1 MSDREEYILLMLNST
16 AEAVYGIDVN
26 GLCTFANA
34 ACARVLGYAEPGQLL
49 GRHMHDLIH
58 HSTRDG
64 AQYPIEECRV
74 YKAFQENVGSHAED
88 EVLWRADG
96 SSFPVEYWSYP
107 IRRDGQVVGSVVTFH
122 DITERRQLE
131 QQFRRAQQRLRDVVA
146 SSPAVLFTLE
156 IGDGKIQGVSWT
168 SDNLREILGYPPEAA
183 VGKDFWLLNVH
194 PDDLETVKTRANAD
208 LFGQGHTVQDFRFR
222 RADGREQ
229 WIRSEIRMIRD
240 ETGQPL
246 EAVGAWLDI
255 TERKRAAEE
264 QSKLREQLQQA
275 QKLES
280 VGRLA
285 AGVAHDFNNLLTVI
299 NGYSDVLLRRLKPDD
314 ILHESAWEIR
324 QAGTRAAELV
334 RQLLLLSRKQ
344 ISRPAEVNLNDIV
357 REVEKMLA
365 RTIGEDVRLET
376 ALSPSL
382 GCVLADAGQCHQL
395 LMNLAIN
402 ARDAMPAG
410 GTLLIETLNIEI
422 EGSAA
427 AKAGPHVQLKVSDS
441 GLGIPKEAMP
451 HLFEPFFTTKRQG
464 EGTGLGLATVY
475 GIVKQS
481 GGLIWAESEPGAGA
495 TFTICLPRIDAG
507 TITPPERDR
516 EPEPASLQGTETI
529 LIVEDQAQ
537 VRKMSV
543 RVLRSH
549 GYRVLEAA
557 NPGEALLVSE
567 NYAGPIHLLLSD
579 IIMPGMTGPDLAAH
593 FAPLRPAMKVVFMS
607 GYSERAIADRLNL
620 AGTYLAKPFS
630 PTGLAIKVREVL
642 GPFRPSGTILVADD
656 EPGIRSFLREML
668 TRAGYDI
675 LEAKNG
681 KEVMRQV
688 ETARV
693 DLVIMDLA
701 MPEQEGIETIQIL
714 HQIQPQLKIIA
725 TSGQFAALLRA
736 AEYLGAHAALAKP
749 IETIDLLDTVARII
763 ASRGEENL
771 EL

>member
-1 MSDREEYILLMLNST
+1 MSDREEYILLLLNST

-34 ACARVLGYAEPGQLL
+34 ACVRLLGYSGHDRLL
-49 GRHMHDLIH
+49 GRRMHDLIH
-58 HSTRDG
+58 HTKRDG
-64 AQYPIEECRV
+64 TPYPIEESRV
-74 YKAFQENVGSHAED
+74 YKAFQENVGSHADD
-88 EVLWRADG
+88 EVLWRGDG
-96 SSFPVEYWSYP
+96 SSFPAEYRSYP
-107 IRRDGQVVGSVVTFH
+107 IRREGQVVGSVVTFH

-131 QQFRRAQQRLRDVVA
+131 QQCRRAQQRLRDVVA

-156 IGDGKIQGVSWT
+156 IGDGKLQGVSWA

-194 PDDLETVKTRANAD
+194 PDDLETVETRANAD

-314 ILHESAWEIR
+314 LLHESAREIR
-324 QAGTRAAELV
+324 QAGARAAGLV

-344 ISRPAEVNLNDIV
+344 IAQPAEVNLNDIV

-376 ALSPSL
+376 VLSPSL

-422 EGSAA
+422 KGGAA
-427 AKAGPHVQLKVSDS
+427 GHYAGAKPGPYVQLRVSDS
-441 GLGIPKEAMP
+441 GIGIPKEAMGR
-451 HLFEPFFTTKRQG
+451 LFEPFFTTKKQG

-481 GGLIWAESEPGAGA
+481 GGLIWAYSEPGAGA

-507 TITPPERDR
+507 TITQPEPDR
-516 EPEPASLQGTETI
+516 EPEPVSLQGRETI
-529 LIVEDQAQ
+529 LVVEDEDQ

-543 RVLRSH
+543 HVLRSH

-557 NPGEALLVSE
+557 NPGEALLLSE
-567 NYAGPIHLLLSD
+567 NYAGPIHLLLTD
-579 IIMPGMTGPDLAAH
+579 IIMPGMTGPDLATQ
-593 FAPLRPAMKVVFMS
+593 FAPLRPAMKVVYMS

-620 AGTYLAKPFS
+620 EGTYLAKPFS
-630 PTGLAIKVREVL
+630 PAALATKVREVL
-642 GPFRPSGTILVADD
+642 GPLCPSGTILVADD
-656 EPGIRSFLREML
+656 EPGIRNFLREVL
-668 TRAGYDI
+668 TLAGYDI
-675 LEAKNG
+675 LEAGNG
-681 KEVMRQV
+681 KEVLRQV
-688 ETARV
+688 ETAGV

-701 MPEQEGIETIQIL
+701 MPEQEGIETIRIL
-714 HQIQPQLKIIA
+714 RRTQPQLKIIA
-725 TSGQFAALLRA
+725 TSGQFAGALLRT

-749 IETIDLLDTVARII
+749 IEAMVLLDTIARII
-763 ASRGEENL
+763 AS
-771 EL
+771 